1 MKPNQP
7 VAEIIKID
15 AKGKVFG
22 RLASQVAILLRGKNK
37 PGFKYN
43 VAPNVKVVVTNLSSL
58 GFTGTKL
65 DTKIYYRFSGY
76 PGGIKKMSLGE
87 WWAKQP
93 ERLFR
98 HTVKLMLP
106 KNRLSARLLTNLKTY
121 SETEK

>member
-1 MKPNQP
+1 MKNNKP

-43 VAPNVKVVVTNLSSL
+43 VAPNVTVVVTNLTSL
-58 GFTGTKL
+58 KFTGTKL
-65 DTKIYYRFSGY
+65 DTKVYYRFSGY
-76 PGGIKKMSLGE
+76 PGGIKKISLGD
-87 WWAKQP
+87 WWLRQP

-98 HTVKLMLP
+98 HTVRLMLP

-121 SETEK
+121 RETEK